1 MRAGSSESLES
12 RNPELN
18 RRKEKKGS
26 PFFTI
31 TTIKNKPGPLKK
43 QPPIA
48 TSASSPSPIAKRF
61 KLITYSQ
68 ETHSV
73 P

>member
-18 RRKEKKGS
+18 RRKERKGS

-31 TTIKNKPGPLKK
+31 TTTKNKPGPSKK

-48 TSASSPSPIAKRF
+48 TSASSPSPTEQRYKRIIF
-61 KLITYSQ
+61 NQ
-68 ETHSV
+68 ATHSV